1 MHDAADVKAI
11 ASASDFHVLLLP
23 DALLFV
29 TVVVLD
35 KILEFVGG
43 GAAVARTGV
52 VALVTGF
59 VLVFEQGLSQF
70 SGSFVMTV
78 LIAMAALEA
87 FIWLCLQ
94 SAHVTVVVI
103 DVQGGVETHL
113 RLFSTLELGVGLTNE
128 V

>member
-1 MHDAADVKAI
+1 MKAI
-11 ASASDFHVLLLP
+11 APASDFHVLLLP

-29 TVVVLD
+29 TVVILD
-35 KILEFVGG
+35 EILEFVGG

-103 DVQGGVETHL
+103 DVQGAVETHL
-113 RLFSTLELGVGLTNE
+113 RLFSALELGVGLTNE